1 MVYIIMYLCLFINI
15 YIKLFRYLHMSDST
29 RYFQLTPDIL
39 VEYNYHNLS
48 DIHEMAS
55 KKEGYFADLSDEEG
69 KIISNGYCS
78 ARNFFWTRNAERYVL
93 PINKS
98 ESRFVQAAVK
108 KASTDGYYYIWEWNT
123 DFGEDYSFTSEGN
136 EDYDDDILI
145 DTFRLHFTGR
155 NYLNDYD
162 GYIINMCLYDK
173 VKNKINLLYQYVKR
187 TDDPNINPNPTL
199 INQKLYTTYQ
209 DFSIP
214 NITALINADK
224 LTDELPAEKLLC
236 QKLSPYYDIMENSPV
251 MMTIYGVKA
260 VLTNSGTEYYVTEKI
275 NSIYVPLEDKSNQ
288 FEVVI
293 EEASDGDYFKIY
305 PEIDDG
311 KTSFSDYI
319 YDLSDGRPERY
330 IIFHELNLI
339 EHYTDALNNVHHSI
353 THREQYIINAARQ
366 VINHDETIM
375 EINEDE
381 LDNIMYYRPIITN
394 NTTAT
399 FTIEVKTHIL
409 NTLDNTTTVKKGS
422 LDCGLES
429 VKKYGKK
436 MSRIYLGE
444 VPAQINVYN
453 KKPDIDIDGVKITNA
468 SSNVKIDNHQHS
480 IIGFI
485 ECTNVGVSIEQVPQE
500 NVID

>member
-1 MVYIIMYLCLFINI
+1 
-15 YIKLFRYLHMSDST
+15 MSDST

-39 VEYNYHNLS
+39 VEYNYNSLES
-48 DIHEMAS
+48 INNMAG
-55 KKEGYFADLSDEEG
+55 EAEHIADLVDEEG
-69 KIISNGYCS
+69 RIISNGYCG
-78 ARNFFWTRNAERYVL
+78 ARNFLWKQAVDRFVL

-98 ESRFVQAAVK
+98 ESKFIECAKK
-108 KASTDGYYYIWEWNT
+108 KASSEGYYYIWEWNT
-123 DFGEDYSFTSEGN
+123 DFGLDYQFTSEGN

-155 NYLNDYD
+155 NYLGDYD
-162 GYIINMCLYDK
+162 GYIITVSLYDRI
-173 VKNKINLLYQYVKR
+173 KNKINLLSQYVKR

-209 DFSIP
+209 DFTIP
-214 NITALINADK
+214 NITALFNADN
-224 LTDELPAEKLLC
+224 LAEKLPGEKLLAK
-236 QKLSPYYDIMENSPV
+236 QLSPYYGIMENTPV

-260 VLTNSGTEYYVTEKI
+260 VFVNNGNEYYSTEKI

-288 FEVVI
+288 FEVKI

-305 PEIDDG
+305 PYIDGG

-319 YDLSDGRPERY
+319 YNLSDGHPERY

-339 EHYTDALNNVHHSI
+339 EHYTDALNKLHHDI
-353 THREQYIINAARQ
+353 THREQYIINAAKQ
-366 VINHDETIM
+366 VIEHDETIL

-381 LDNIMYYRPIITN
+381 LDNIMYYRPIVVN
-394 NTTAT
+394 NSTAS
-399 FTIEVKTHIL
+399 FTIEVKTHIF

-422 LDCGLES
+422 LEYGSES

-444 VPAQINVYN
+444 IPAQINVYN
-453 KKPDIDIDGVKITNA
+453 KKPDIDKDGVKITNA

-480 IIGFI
+480 VIGFI
-485 ECTNVGVSIEQVPQE
+485 ECANVGVSIEQVPQE
-500 NVID
+500 DIID